1 MDMKQLAVCSW
12 APKGSLRDAISA
24 MVKSKRLIFFFCFRL
39 MYRNLHN
46 VNLLIQI
53 FLRTYIEMIYWSG
66 TLELG
71 ISW

>member
-1 MDMKQLAVCSW
+1 
-12 APKGSLRDAISA
+12 
-24 MVKSKRLIFFFCFRL
+24 

-71 ISW
+71 FPGKSNWHLTYKGGNILKINYIYIFAF